1 MEEITGNIWP
11 IMRRNIGTF
20 FHWKINQKEKILKYH
35 RQQKV
40 STERNRTDE
49 INNRITNRHGNELTK
64 RWNRDRDQKKK
75 RRERK
80 INTMEEQRRKER
92 GRGMRGYASGVSSV
106 DDMVHMPVNYPLSLV
121 GETSH
126 PCNVSLDPWG
136 SVTVYG
142 RGTMPRML
150 GCFAKKKKKRKKKRH
165 FHSSTRRAK

>member
-75 RRERK
+75 
-80 INTMEEQRRKER
+80 
-92 GRGMRGYASGVSSV
+92 
-106 DDMVHMPVNYPLSLV
+106 
-121 GETSH
+121 
-126 PCNVSLDPWG
+126 
-136 SVTVYG
+136 
-142 RGTMPRML
+142 
-150 GCFAKKKKKRKKKRH
+150 KKKRKKKKGIFTALLGGQNSGLTGSWGRV
-165 FHSSTRRAK
+165 SIV